1 MTGIIFALVVS
12 LVFYLRTEGGRYIK
26 DSVLLKIPVF
36 GSLFL
41 KAAMS
46 RFASIF
52 GILQSS
58 GVNVLE
64 AMDILAETI
73 GNAVISREFNDIKQR
88 IRKGEGIAE
97 PLRSSKHFPLM
108 VVDMVAVGEE
118 SGNLEEML
126 NDITEHYDDEV
137 AYQVKGLEE
146 LISPVLI
153 VMLAAIV
160 GFFALAIFMPIWKM
174 STVVSVPG

>member
-1 MTGIIFALVVS
+1 LI
-12 LVFYLRTEGGRYIK
+12 FYLKTEDGRYIK
-26 DSVLLKIPVF
+26 DSILIKAPVF
-36 GSLFL
+36 GPLFL

-52 GILQSS
+52 AILHTS

-64 AMDILAETI
+64 IMDILAETI
-73 GNAVISREFNDIKQR
+73 GNSAVSRTFDDVRDRVKM
-88 IRKGEGIAE
+88 GEGIAE
-97 PLRSSKHFPLM
+97 PLRSSKHFPRM
-108 VVDMVAVGEE
+108 VVDMIAVGEE

-126 NDITEHYDDEV
+126 QDITEHYDDEV

-174 STVVSVPG
+174 ATVINA